1 MYRICLIM
9 ITLAVIMT
17 AMSSSIEIFG
27 PKNAHA
33 VNASK
38 IDFVMTVKNI
48 AHDNVTVSLTVDGI
62 SQNITLNG
70 NPDFVVA
77 PTSQIVKFSFPREN
91 NQTNQAPIVL
101 KMGDEYIVCES
112 FKDSEASC
120 LSGKIDS
127 LTIPQAKNLD
137 VKYIPSEG

>member
-1 MYRICLIM
+1 MLDQM
-9 ITLAVIMT
+9 ITLAVMVT

-48 AHDNVTVSLTVDGI
+48 AHDNVTVSLTVDGLFLKI
-62 SQNITLNG
+62 PTLNG

-77 PTSQIVKFSFPREN
+77 PTSQIVKFSFLREN
-91 NQTNQAPIVL
+91 NQTNQAPIVHED
-101 KMGDEYIVCES
+101 GR
-112 FKDSEASC
+112 
-120 LSGKIDS
+120 
-127 LTIPQAKNLD
+127 
-137 VKYIPSEG
+137 